1 MAIARE
7 ITRSYISK
15 DLDFEKLDIS
25 RYQASIVMITL
36 YDISRYQASILIL
49 AISVIKKQRTLVEK
63 VKERGREKV
72 KERGR
77 EKVKE
82 RGRDSKEVDV
92 FERRPAQETYTDK

>member
-1 MAIARE
+1 M
-7 ITRSYISK
+7 
-15 DLDFEKLDIS
+15 
-25 RYQASIVMITL
+25 IVMICL

-49 AISVIKKQRTLVEK
+49 AILVIKKQRTAV
-63 VKERGREKV
+63 EKV

-92 FERRPAQETYTDK
+92 FEWRPAQETYTDK